1 MSALKNSLNSHEKTH
16 GNIPSLVI
24 TIIVAFFPS
33 DLEWKFGKVL
43 TEGTDT
49 KKNKPVV
56 TNTACLQ
63 EAVFLHI

>member
-1 MSALKNSLNSHEKTH
+1 MRKIMETFQALLLLSLGLS
-16 GNIPSLVI
+16 
-24 TIIVAFFPS
+24 FPS

-43 TEGTDT
+43 TEDTAT

-56 TNTACLQ
+56 TNAACLQ

>member
-1 MSALKNSLNSHEKTH
+1 MRKIMETFQALLLLSLWLS
-16 GNIPSLVI
+16 
-24 TIIVAFFPS
+24 FPS

-43 TEGTDT
+43 TEDTDT